1 MREFWQDARFAVRML
16 AKTPG
21 FTAVLILTL
30 ALGIGANTAIFSVV
44 YGVLLRP
51 LPYPA
56 PERLVWVWDM
66 QPALANAPLSSTEF
80 LAYREQGH
88 SLEYLV
94 AIRQLNFNLTGQG
107 SAERLRG
114 QIVTTGFF
122 AMLGVR
128 PALGR
133 DLSDTDGQPGAA
145 RVALLTNG
153 FWRRR
158 FVGDP
163 GVIGRTLTL
172 NGESVSVVGI
182 LPSSYEA
189 PPNIDLFLNPK
200 YGVPEIFPGG
210 SDPRQQAGTHY
221 LSVMGKLKPGVTLA
235 QAQAELG
242 AAVKHL
248 FEGKPASDT
257 HDVKVIPF
265 TEFVSGDARPTLL
278 ALLGAVG
285 FVLLIACANV
295 ANLLLARATAR
306 EREMAVRAA
315 LGASAWRLARQMITE
330 GVLLGLLG
338 ALAGLPL
345 AYAGLRALVLSKPQ
359 GLPRLSAIHLDFR
372 VLLFTLIVAVFTGIL
387 FGVAPALR
395 GARVAPGEAMKQA
408 GRSGGSSLRQ
418 NWLRS
423 ALVVA
428 EVGLSLML
436 LVGAGLLTRSFVRLL
451 QVQPGFRPENL
462 TTFSLSFTGP
472 KYSGFARHTEVMSR
486 FVQTLHRIEAL
497 PGVEGVAGAN
507 DLPLEGQDTTS
518 YPAIEGHSAVAANE
532 RILVGMHAVT
542 PGYFRA
548 MGIPLLHGREFKDS
562 DFFGSPLGI
571 VINQALA
578 KRVWP
583 GEGPIGK
590 HLRLFVGQD
599 SPAEEVVGVVGN
611 VKHNGLH
618 AEESLDAYAAFAQH
632 SWPYM
637 GLAVRATGSPEA
649 LLASVRGIVAE
660 FDPDLPVFGVR
671 SMDQVVAESLGTR
684 RLTLALT
691 GGFALLALALAG
703 IGVYGVMSYVVASRT
718 QEIGVRMAL
727 GAQAGDVLRLVL
739 GQGMRLAALGITLGT
754 LGALWLARLIAGLL
768 YAVKPGDPVTFAG
781 VAVLLGVIALLA
793 CYIPARRAT
802 RVDPLAALR
811 YE

>member
-1 MREFWQDARFAVRML
+1 MRELSQDARFAARML

-56 PERLVWVWDM
+56 PERLIWVWDI
-66 QPALANAPLSSTEF
+66 QPALANAPLSSAEF

-94 AIRQLNFNLTGQG
+94 AIRQLNFNMVGQG
-107 SAERLRG
+107 SPERLRG
-114 QIVTTGFF
+114 QIVTTGYFP
-122 AMLGVR
+122 MLGVQ
-128 PALGR
+128 AAMGR
-133 DLSDTDGQPGAA
+133 SFTDADGQPGAA
-145 RVALLTNG
+145 RVALLTDG

-158 FVGDP
+158 FGGEP
-163 GVIGRTLTL
+163 GVIGRNLTL

-182 LPSSYEA
+182 LPAAYQA
-189 PPNIDLFLNPK
+189 PPNVDLFLNPK
-200 YGVPEIFPGG
+200 FGVPEVFPNGK
-210 SDPRQQAGTHY
+210 DPREQAGTHY
-221 LSVMGKLKPGVTLA
+221 LSVMGKLRRGATLN

-242 AAVKHL
+242 ATVKHL

-257 HDVKVIPF
+257 HDVKVVPF
-265 TEFVSGDARPTLL
+265 TEYVSGEVRPTLL

-295 ANLLLARATAR
+295 ANLLVARATAR
-306 EREMAVRAA
+306 QREMAVRAA

-330 GVLLGLLG
+330 GVLLGVLG

-345 AYAGLRALVLSKPQ
+345 AYGGLRALVLSEPQ
-359 GLPRLSAIHLDFR
+359 GLPRLSEIHLDFR
-372 VLLFTLIVAVFTGIL
+372 VLLFTFIIAVITGIL
-387 FGVAPALR
+387 FGLAPALR
-395 GARVAPGEAMKQA
+395 GARVAPGDALKQA

-423 ALVVA
+423 ALVVS
-428 EVGLSLML
+428 EVALSLML

-451 QVQPGFRPENL
+451 QVQSGFRPENM
-462 TTFSLSFTGP
+462 TVFSLSFTGP
-472 KYSGFARHTEVMSR
+472 KYTGFARHTEVMSR
-486 FVQTLHRIEAL
+486 FVQALHRIEAL
-497 PGVEGVAGAN
+497 PGVEGIAGAN

-518 YPAIEGHSAVAANE
+518 YPTIEGHSAVAPNE

-542 PGYFRA
+542 PGYLRA
-548 MGIPLLHGREFKDS
+548 MGIPLLRGREFNDN
-562 DFFGSPLGI
+562 DFFGTPSGI

-583 GEGPIGK
+583 GEDPIGK
-590 HLRLFVGQD
+590 HMRLFVGQD
-599 SPAEEVVGVVGN
+599 SPAEEVIGVVGN
-611 VKHNGLH
+611 VKHNGLQ
-618 AEESLDAYAAFAQH
+618 AEESFDAYCAFAQH

-637 GLAVRATGSPEA
+637 SLSVRTTGSPEPV
-649 LLASVRGIVAE
+649 LASIRGIMAE
-660 FDPDLPVFGVR
+660 FDPDLPVYGVR
-671 SMDQVVAESLGTR
+671 SMDKVLAESLGTR

-703 IGVYGVMSYVVASRT
+703 IGVYGVMSYVVANRT
-718 QEIGVRMAL
+718 REIGVRMAL

-739 GQGMRLAALGITLGT
+739 GQGMRLAALGIA
-754 LGALWLARLIAGLL
+754 LGALGAFWLARLIVRLL
-768 YAVKPGDPVTFAG
+768 YAVKPNDPLTFAG
-781 VAVLLGVIALLA
+781 VALLLGIIALLA